1 MKKKTQIKFLNGT
14 CNSTQKP
21 EKRLIAIILKI
32 LIQTLALN
40 RILPTFKLSDLAV
53 RGESNVA

>member
-21 EKRLIAIILKI
+21 GTRKKTNINNFENFI
-32 LIQTLALN
+32 
-40 RILPTFKLSDLAV
+40 
-53 RGESNVA
+53 SNSGSE